1 MLRKYLYSNICFTQQ
16 DWHEG
21 SFIYA
26 RSSIYRSCSLETQQ
40 IEPLEDD
47 NEKAAHRRQL
57 DSGATLLK
65 RYLIQDVIGVGGM
78 GSVYRARDLHF
89 PNVVK
94 LVAVK
99 EMINTAPDPI
109 VRQTIVKNFEREA
122 NLLATLDHPAIPRI
136 YDYFSEENRSYLIL
150 EYIHGKDLE
159 AVIGENDGFLTEEQ
173 VLTWAIAL
181 CDVLSFL
188 HNHKPDPIIFRD
200 MKPSN
205 VMIDHNGDVKLV
217 DFGIAKTFQVGQKGT
232 MIGTEGYSPPE
243 QYRGDATPL
252 ADMYAL
258 GATLHHALSR
268 RDPRLEPPFSFEERP
283 IRKINPGIS
292 AELETVI
299 GTSLQYNPEDRF
311 PTADEMKESLLAAA
325 QKTGILSKVTTSIS
339 QANSIKPLWTF
350 KCEDEVRG
358 TPLNYQNT
366 IFIGCYD
373 NNLYAINAA
382 DGEFLWK
389 YPTDGGVVSRPAAY
403 EGNIYFGSED
413 HRLHVISAR
422 SGKVVWTYFTDAPIR
437 SSVRISDGHAFFGSD
452 DQYLHAVN
460 VNSGRSVWKFE
471 AAGPIRSTPYIAN
484 GLIYVGNELGDFLA
498 INFHGELKWRFRAKR
513 AITSSPTIS
522 GQMVLFSSLDST
534 LYALNQGNGF
544 VTWRFRLGKGSISSP
559 CVMDNIIF
567 VGAAD
572 GFIYAVEAKTSKEL
586 WRFRTEHQ
594 VSSSP
599 VIYKDSLYC
608 GSVDG
613 YLYCLDSR
621 SGRLRWKYGTEGQIV
636 GSPLVYDDVVYV
648 GSTDRQ
654 VYALLA

>member
-1 MLRKYLYSNICFTQQ
+1 MNGDTTPRKQ
-16 DWHEG
+16 
-21 SFIYA
+21 
-26 RSSIYRSCSLETQQ
+26 LE
-40 IEPLEDD
+40 
-47 NEKAAHRRQL
+47 
-57 DSGATLLK
+57 SGVTLVK

-99 EMINTAPDPI
+99 EMINTAPDPV
-109 VRQTIVKNFEREA
+109 VRQTIVQNFEREA
-122 NLLATLDHPAIPRI
+122 NLLATLNHPAIPRI
-136 YDYFSEENRSYLIL
+136 YDYFSNDERSYLVL

-159 AVIGENDGFLTEEQ
+159 EVITENNGFLGEDQ
-173 VLTWAIAL
+173 VLTWAIEL

-243 QYRGDATPL
+243 QYRGEATPL
-252 ADMYAL
+252 ADLYAL

-268 RDPRLEPPFSFEERP
+268 RDPRMEPPFSFEERP
-283 IRKINPGIS
+283 LRKINPSVS
-292 AELETVI
+292 AELETVVE
-299 GTSLQYNPEDRF
+299 TSLQYNPEDRF
-311 PTADEMKESLLAAA
+311 QTADEMKDSLMAAA
-325 QKTGILSKVTTSIS
+325 RKTGILAKVTTSIS
-339 QANSIKPLWTF
+339 QSNNIKPLWTF
-350 KCEDEVRG
+350 RCEDEVRG

-373 NNLYAINAA
+373 NNLYAIDAA
-382 DGEFLWK
+382 NGEFLWK
-389 YPTDGGVVSRPAAY
+389 YPTDGGIVSKPVAY
-403 EGNIYFGSED
+403 EDNIYFGSED
-413 HRLHVISAR
+413 HRLHVVGAR
-422 SGKVVWTYFTDAPIR
+422 SGKVVWTYYTEGPVR
-437 SSVRISDGHAFFGSD
+437 SSVRIAEGHAFIGSD
-452 DQYLHAVN
+452 DQNLHAVN
-460 VNSGRSVWKFE
+460 VNSGRSAWRFE
-471 AAGPIRSTPYIAN
+471 TSEPVRSTPYVAN
-484 GLIYVGNELGDFLA
+484 ELVYVGNEMGDFLA
-498 INFHGELKWRFRAKR
+498 IDFRGELKWRFHAKR

-522 GQMVLFSSLDST
+522 GQLVLFSSLDAT
-534 LYALNQGNGF
+534 LYALDYRNGF

-559 CVMDNIIF
+559 CVVDNMVF

-572 GFIYAVEAKTSKEL
+572 GFIYAVDLRTAKEL

-599 VIYKDSLYC
+599 TIYKDSLYC

-613 YLYCLDSR
+613 YLYCLEYR
-621 SGRLRWKYGTEGQIV
+621 TGRLRWKFGTEGQII
-636 GSPLVYDDVVYV
+636 GSPLVYDDIVYI
-648 GSTDRQ
+648 GSTDHQ